1 MRILGKL
8 TVLMVLFLFLAAPTQ
23 AQLFKKGVKIGYVD
37 IAEVFD
43 QYEATD
49 IATEELK
56 EDIEEKAKDI
66 EKRKEDIN
74 ILSQKLE
81 TQGTVINEEEKTKV
95 KKDVE
100 GKLKELK
107 NITERSNRELRQR
120 EKKLIRD
127 ILKDIEAVIKIYG
140 KDNGYDLILDKRQV
154 LYGPEGMDVTGEIV
168 KIINQRLKKRK

>member
-1 MRILGKL
+1 MKIVKKIV
-8 TVLMVLFLFLAAPTQ
+8 VLLALFLFLATPTQ
-23 AQLFKKGVKIGYVD
+23 AQLFKKGIKIGYVD

-49 IATEELK
+49 IATEKLRA
-56 EDIEEKAKDI
+56 DIEEKKKDI

-74 ILSQKLE
+74 ILTQKLE
-81 TQGTVINEEEKTKV
+81 VQATVINEKEKEKV

-100 GKLKELK
+100 SKLKELK
-107 NITERSNRELRQR
+107 DIMGRSNRELRQR

-140 KDNGYDLILDKRQV
+140 KDNGYNLVLDKRQV
-154 LYGPEGMDVTGEIV
+154 LYGPEGMDITKEIV
-168 KIINQRLKKRK
+168 KIINKRLKKKK